1 MRNPDLAIYL
11 AHAAFY
17 SVFGVRAFGR
27 TQSHLASSGSET
39 RHGASKEDTASFS
52 RALIVFHGLGFAVLY
67 AGIGSAVI
75 PHRVPHW
82 FTGQRIVGSV
92 VIAIAAS
99 LVAWALVSFSSWRVR
114 AKIEP
119 GHQLETR
126 GPFRLVRHP
135 IYTGCDLLALG
146 TALWIP
152 TPVLWI
158 GVLLIAIGGDLRA
171 RAEESL
177 LEKTFGRIYHEYCS
191 RTRRFLPGIY

>member
-17 SVFGVRAFGR
+17 SVFGARAFGR
-27 TQSHLASSGSET
+27 TRSRLARAGSET
-39 RHGASKEDTASFS
+39 RQGASTGHTASFS
-52 RALIVFHGLGFAVLY
+52 RALIVFHGLGFGVLY
-67 AGIGSAVI
+67 SGIGSA
-75 PHRVPHW
+75 
-82 FTGQRIVGSV
+82 

-99 LVAWALVSFSSWRVR
+99 LVAWALVSFHSWRVR

-119 GHQLETR
+119 GHQLATR
-126 GPFRLVRHP
+126 GPFSLVRHP

-152 TPVLWI
+152 TPAVWLAF
-158 GVLLIAIGGDLRA
+158 LLIAIGGDLRA
-171 RAEESL
+171 RAEEAL
-177 LEKTFGRIYHEYCS
+177 LEKTFGRAYLEYCS